1 METDD
6 TAEVTAAIRSG
17 TVNLAAVTEAIRA
30 VIESSDAV
38 LLWQIDCS
46 KIPSMVASGCEA
58 TFGPDDLTLG
68 EQVAVM
74 DDVKIGW
81 ESFNPQT
88 NQRHAAAV
96 LTAVLQS
103 RTGMDRAAARNV
115 VEGVTTGEF
124 DAAYRI
130 VEKRPADP
138 T

>member
-17 TVNLAAVTEAIRA
+17 TVNLAAVTDAIRA

-38 LLWQIDCS
+38 LLWEIDCS
-46 KIPSMVASGCEA
+46 KIPSLVANGCDV

-74 DDVKIGW
+74 DDVKVGW
-81 ESFNPQT
+81 ESFNPQK

-96 LTAVLQS
+96 LTAVLAS
-103 RTGMDRAAARNV
+103 RTDLPADVARNV
-115 VEGVTTGEF
+115 VEGVTTGQF

>member
-17 TVNLAAVTEAIRA
+17 TVNLAAVTDAIRH

-38 LLWQIDCS
+38 LLWEIDCA
-46 KIPSMVASGCEA
+46 KIPALVANGCDVA
-58 TFGPDDLTLG
+58 FGPDDLTLG

-74 DDVKIGW
+74 DDVKVGW

-96 LTAVLQS
+96 LTAVLAS
-103 RTGMDRAAARNV
+103 RAGLDRDVARNV